1 MVPHFMLP
9 LRGQVELPAE
19 LPAEQPLKNC
29 AAASPTGERIDS
41 NIFCKTSLQMPATGK
56 NVS

>member
-19 LPAEQPLKNC
+19 LPLKNC